1 MQFLKKDC
9 QDKQEMRRL
18 RLNKM
23 IGINKIT
30 WLPVPDYLKPK
41 LEVIASMIE
50 DNIELFGSMVCFDE
64 DYIGLFI
71 DKRFV
76 EENKLKY
83 EEN

>member
-1 MQFLKKDC
+1 
-9 QDKQEMRRL
+9 MRRL

-30 WLPVPDYLKPK
+30 WLPVPDYLKPR

-50 DNIELFGSMVCFDE
+50 DDIELFGRMVCFDE
-64 DYIGLFI
+64 DYIRLLD
-71 DKRFV
+71 DKGFV
-76 EENKLKY
+76 AKNKLKY